1 MYDPSDDSYLLLKV
15 VEVRSGE
22 TFLEVGSGTGLVAVH
37 AAKLGAKVV
46 ASDTSPHAVACTRRN
61 AARNNVR
68 LEAVQSDLFENV
80 GGIFDVIAFNP
91 PYLPG
96 EVTSTSWLERA
107 WSGGEEGSE
116 IAVRFLDQAWK
127 HLAPGGRIYIIL
139 SSIGGLTSVL
149 RSFRDRYDS
158 EMLAEQHM
166 FFESIFA
173 YRLRPKGPDSGE

>member
-46 ASDTSPHAVACTRRN
+46 ASDASPHAVACTRRN